1 MGSRRRRGARSLA
14 GSGKTG
20 VPFTGRE
27 RERRRWLQQTVMQF
41 ALDVAWLWCSREGP
55 PLPPPTRPRWSSQW
69 GVKSSSQR
77 QALAKH
83 QLFIR
88 EIHLL
93 RFRAG
98 ST

>member
-27 RERRRWLQQTVMQF
+27 RERRRWSQQTVMQF

-55 PLPPPTRPRWSSQW
+55 PLPPPPAPAGAHSGGSRVHRS
-69 GVKSSSQR
+69 
-77 QALAKH
+77 AK
-83 QLFIR
+83 
-88 EIHLL
+88 LL
-93 RFRAG
+93 QNI
-98 ST
+98 SYL

>member
-55 PLPPPTRPRWSSQW
+55 PLPPHPPPLELTVGGQEFIAAPSSCKTSAIYKGNSPSEVSCW
-69 GVKSSSQR
+69 
-77 QALAKH
+77 
-83 QLFIR
+83 
-88 EIHLL
+88 
-93 RFRAG
+93 
-98 ST
+98 